1 MIVLND
7 IIIKK
12 IFIKKEL
19 ENFIKNKKP
28 EKFKNNKYIGDNIW
42 NECSDIPVDETGVGA
57 HACACFCCA
66 A

>member
-19 ENFIKNKKP
+19 ENFLKKQKTR
-28 EKFKNNKYIGDNIW
+28 EISK
-42 NECSDIPVDETGVGA
+42 
-57 HACACFCCA
+57 
-66 A
+66 

>member
-19 ENFIKNKKP
+19 ENFIKNDYSH
-28 EKFKNNKYIGDNIW
+28 F
-42 NECSDIPVDETGVGA
+42 
-57 HACACFCCA
+57 
-66 A
+66 